1 MNIFYLVHDVAQC
14 AVAHGN
20 RHVIKMILETCQ
32 LLCSVYHVTT
42 PDVEDVPYKL
52 THKNHPCAVWARTS
66 LENYNWL
73 LQLGMELCREY
84 THRYDRVH
92 ASQAV
97 LVHLLSL
104 DPPRIPS
111 SGFTPPPQAMPEVY
125 YYSKE
130 DSVEAYRL
138 YYRQEKRH
146 LFAWKR
152 RDMPAFLK
160 LPFLDDIRAR
170 HRLSEPYA
178 LETVSR
184 PRKRADRR
192 RDHACPP
199 TQVRRRSL

>member
-1 MNIFYLVHDVAQC
+1 MNIFYLVHDVVQC
-14 AVAHGN
+14 AAAHGN

-32 LLCSVYHVTT
+32 LLCSVYHMTT

-73 LQLGMELCREY
+73 LRLGLQLCREY
-84 THRYDRVH
+84 THRYDKVH

-97 LVHLLSL
+97 LMHLLCL

-111 SGFTPPPQAMPEVY
+111 LGFTPPPQAMPETY
-125 YYSKE
+125 YYKE

-138 YYRQEKRH
+138 YYKQEKRH

-152 RDMPAFLK
+152 RDMPDFLK
-160 LPFLDDIRAR
+160 FSFLDDIRVR
-170 HRLSEPYA
+170 CSHYDSHSV
-178 LETVSR
+178 ETIAPPRRNKRSR
-184 PRKRADRR
+184 EI
-192 RDHACPP
+192 
-199 TQVRRRSL
+199 